1 MNPLRMLFL
10 AGSLFLTGCSS
21 PVPRF
26 FVRMFSQIGDSIE
39 PVAHKVAEPILPD
52 VGLSVLWVGHATV
65 LIQIHDKVFITDP
78 MFTNTSGMLAKRIVE
93 PGISPSSLGRLDFT
107 LISHIH
113 LDHFSFGS
121 LDMLPK
127 NGKLILP
134 FGGLDYSPEFGFSET
149 RELKTWETLEEDG
162 VKITAVPVRH
172 FAGRYA
178 FDTFWMRDHGFTG
191 YVIEYKG
198 KTVFIGG
205 DTAYQDEFFKE
216 IGKRFHIDLAILPI
230 APVEPRDFMGRVH
243 VDPKEAV
250 QIFEDLGARIMIPMH
265 HRTFNQGFDP
275 TPNYAQRLLEDISEQ
290 KGLRERILVLRIG
303 EQRILEH

>member
-1 MNPLRMLFL
+1 MKSFQAVFFL
-10 AGSLFLTGCSS
+10 AAFLITGCSS
-21 PVPRF
+21 PIPRF
-26 FVRMFSQIGDSIE
+26 FVRMFSQIGDPIE
-39 PVAHKVAEPILPD
+39 SVPNKIVDPIHAN
-52 VGLSVLWVGHATV
+52 VGLSVLWVGHATI

-78 MFTNTSGMLAKRIVE
+78 VFTNSVGMLAKRSVE
-93 PGISPSSLGRLDFT
+93 PGIDPLSISKLDYT

-121 LDMLPK
+121 LDKLPK

-149 RELKTWETLEEDG
+149 RELKTWEVLEEDG

-178 FDTFWMRDHGFTG
+178 FDTFWMRDRGFTG
-191 YVIEYKG
+191 YVIEYRG

-205 DTAYQDEFFKE
+205 DTGYHPEFFKE
-216 IGKRFHIDLAILPI
+216 TGKRFHIDVAILPI

-275 TPNYAQRLLEDISEQ
+275 TPDYAQKLLEEISEQ
-290 KGLRERILVLRIG
+290 KGLRDRILVLRIG
-303 EQRILEH
+303 EQRILEK

>member
-1 MNPLRMLFL
+1 MKFFQAVFLLAVFLF
-10 AGSLFLTGCSS
+10 AGCSS
-21 PVPRF
+21 PIPRF
-26 FVRMFSQIGDSIE
+26 FVRMFSQIGDPIE
-39 PVAHKVAEPILPD
+39 SVPNKIVNPILPD
-52 VGLSVLWVGHATV
+52 VGLSVLWVGHATM
-65 LIQIHDKVFITDP
+65 LIQIHDKVFLTDP
-78 MFTNTSGMLAKRIVE
+78 MFTNTTGMLAKRIVE
-93 PGISPSSLGRLDFT
+93 PGIDAKSLKRLDYT

-121 LDMLPK
+121 LDLLPK

-134 FGGLDYSPEFGFSET
+134 SGGLDYSPEFGFSET

-178 FDTFWMRDHGFTG
+178 FDTFWMRDRGFTG

-205 DTAYQDEFFKE
+205 DTGYDPEFFKE
-216 IGKRFHIDLAILPI
+216 TGKRFHIDLAILPI

-275 TPNYAQRLLEDISEQ
+275 TPDHAQRLLEGISEH
-290 KGLRERILVLRIG
+290 KGLRDRILVLRIG
-303 EQRILEH
+303 EQWVLEH